1 MNILVKNNSVEE
13 INAAL
18 LRLTRSFKNE
28 QASLE
33 GKVTNIVSGS
43 SKANGNEYNDSLL
56 RQMIKALQDLTT
68 DHTKQINNLTEE
80 QNTFNKKIQSI
91 TTMLGNINWSYDP
104 ESRIATYI
112 DKDGKAKTWTIKDTT
127 YTFSFDDTTQ
137 TLTIHDDTQ
146 TKVNPDWDPNDPD
159 SPQYI
164 PDDTNDFVQQIV
176 GATYTFTW
184 SNGSLTIH
192 NNLSTQEH
200 PIADVVIDFDARYYT
215 EDEID
220 AFITSLDTRLDAIEA
235 VIPSEATANN
245 KLADKAWVAT
255 AISISAATFRGTF
268 NSLADLQAYAGPKD
282 ANDFAFVKTSTGYD
296 QYTYVVSGSSGS
308 WTYEFSLETLSGT
321 LSVQAVSTDT
331 RVYPTGTAMCSGCD
345 NVTTLCGAP
354 STLFFNPANGSYH
367 AQKYGTNTGCCC
379 DTGGITAK
387 FGTSINQDLNISL
400 TTASGSASGVGYGEL
415 EIATNT
421 NHGFKYNPYTGQMTL
436 PQIVL
441 NPDETYSGAY
451 SGGLRINRTEY
462 DAGHSAWS
470 GVMLGGTRNSV
481 CANNNLW
488 WIGTNWSETGNSHGN
503 DGKLFVT
510 YEGAASDNQRRGYF
524 TKYGDET
531 LWRGNVSGNIY
542 KDAEF
547 VNWKNIDLS
556 TLDNNTIYPVIF
568 SLRGDSSITHIKIHN
583 ALDGAPVPSWATHG
597 SGFSA
602 ELDMY
607 DQPQSWGTMNA
618 RRYVK
623 QADIAWTNAG
633 PELIWGYSQL
643 THTSIGVL
651 WLRGGA
657 IWRAWNSADQG
668 FTVITST
675 WDDGTGDTIAPVTP
689 GSQPSLY
696 TSIGMSYDTASNAI
710 YSNSV
715 IDYNNAS
722 HPISIGFCGTGLST
736 ASYLAAYSA
745 DGNCIKDLS
754 IANAKPLLAPNFLE
768 LANPTTDIQTYGY
781 CWYKELFDNYIT
793 NVGYRNHQGL
803 ISQIPSGAS
812 FSCMGI
818 YVGRND
824 NFAPGCA
831 DGTCY
836 WFSPNGE
843 ISGTNQSRSHAIEL
857 IGKSRFLSVFS
868 DNLGAICDNL
878 MLLAKNYGDNN
889 NMLYLKGWCPSCQT
903 CIQTRVDQ
911 AYWSYCTDSVCLYN
925 QTDIN
930 ADYEIPTVVNA
941 TPGAWSLLGITCYN
955 CGKPTWNPLAQTLKA
970 PRILAGEQI
979 GFGFN
984 NNTINN
990 TYSSIVPYVCI
1001 LPEVNNQPLYVRVCF
1016 LQNRNQAGG
1025 HFHISHWQF
1034 DATINLDQAGNSC
1047 LAYYCGAT
1055 YGTSYFSI
1063 PPYTCST
1070 QYMWLYFAD
1079 SWWSPRISADIPFCV
1094 DTYRSTSSAQDAE
1107 IGLGGGWHGY
1117 TDLRNSGG
1125 SVDNA
1130 TCFNGYTWAQ
1140 ACAIFTGSV
1149 TPSVRCDDTW
1159 YEVLG
1164 VDSNGNLVKSGCNNM
1179 WFNPGQQMNAMC
1191 AITTNPMG
1199 GLSSYYEGLRL
1210 NRSCSASG
1218 DSWTTLVIGD
1228 CWGTFSGNCDG
1239 IWVGRHHTAADNQ
1252 KLFFTWQSSLPAN
1265 NCGYM
1270 YFPTAT
1276 YGACWCGNVYGHAS
1290 CNIGSFLGTDCTAPN
1305 NGDWHKMVT
1314 GSGLSN
1320 GQWQHV
1326 LNLNW
1331 TTADN
1336 EWTSRL
1342 YLPTNYMTSCK
1353 HMYFSTNGAG
1363 CVWEVLDNAGETQYK
1378 SGGIGSSWFSTAGIS
1393 VNKQTGALSCGT
1405 TYYIHLYDINFG
1417 ANAYRGT
1424 VDVDYSIYGS
1434 GVVDTVNLR
1443 ASSNGY
1449 DNSLESMGVCLNR
1462 TSYGGQSD
1470 STGNAGLVG
1479 IGFIHSTAY
1488 SCSLQVWGKFIAYD
1502 NFDYTQ
1508 YLGMNLVNTRN
1519 LSWCGNGITTTSPAF
1534 TCFVCVKPSGQ
1545 KGFHW
1550 FSGEVDGVV
1559 NYAVNAECSNFAFA
1573 ACCAISISVPVC
1585 CITIPAGCKD
1595 NYIRLTTTTSPRGI
1609 WNIYDSG
1616 STFKVSLDR
1625 GNTSSNLSWCR
1636 RTDSQSSSC
1645 SSMLL
1650 GASLG
1655 YTSSSSGLLVRVST
1669 TSGCDSAYPRT
1680 FYIAYED
1687 ETGQKAPPEMPTL
1700 VCCSGW
1706 NLDEHCFVSTNVQF
1720 AWDNCMNEYNR
1731 SQCGQCI
1738 SAMSRMIIPVGVT
1751 SNVNGSIWLE

>member
-28 QASLE
+28 QTSLQ
-33 GKVTNIVSGS
+33 GKVTNIISGS

-68 DHTKQINNLTEE
+68 DHTKQINSLTEE

-112 DKDGKAKTWTIKDTT
+112 DKDGKAKTWEIKDTT
-127 YTFSFDDTTQ
+127 YTFSFDDETQ

-146 TKVNPDWDPNDPD
+146 TKVNPNWDPNDPD

-164 PDDTNDFVQQIV
+164 PDDTNDFVQQIT

-192 NNLSTQEH
+192 NNLSTTEH
-200 PIADVVIDFDARYYT
+200 PIADVVIDFDGRYYT

-220 AFITSLDTRLDAIEA
+220 AFITSLDNRLDAIEE

-296 QYTYVVSGSSGS
+296 QYTWVPSGSSGS

-321 LSVQAVSTDT
+321 LSVQAISTDT
-331 RVYPTGTAMCSGCD
+331 RVYPTGTTMCSGCD

-354 STLFFNPANGSYH
+354 STLFFNPANGSYN

-387 FGTSINQDLNISL
+387 FGTSVNQDLNVSL
-400 TTASGSASGVGYGEL
+400 TTASGNASGVGYGEL
-415 EIATNT
+415 EISTNA

-451 SGGLRINRTEY
+451 SGGIRINRTDY
-462 DAGHSAWS
+462 DAGHSAWA
-470 GVMLGGTRNSV
+470 GVMIGGARNSV
-481 CANNNLW
+481 CACTNLW
-488 WIGTNWSETGNSHGN
+488 WMGTNWSETSNSHGN
-503 DGKLFVT
+503 DGKLFLT

-524 TKYGDET
+524 EKSNGET
-531 LWRGNVSGNIY
+531 LWRGNASGIIY

-547 VNWKNIDLS
+547 VNWQNIDLS
-556 TLDNNTIYPVIF
+556 ALDENTIYPIIF
-568 SLRGDSSITHIKIHN
+568 ALRGDNSITHIRIRN
-583 ALDGAPVPSWATHG
+583 ALDGGHIPSWATHTN
-597 SGFSA
+597 GFSA

-607 DQPQSWGTMNA
+607 DQPNGWGAITS

-623 QADIAWTNAG
+623 QASLDWVNVS
-633 PELIWGYSQL
+633 PENIWGYSQL

-657 IWRAWNSADQG
+657 VWKAWNSVDTG
-668 FTVITST
+668 FTVITWT
-675 WDDGTGDTIAPVTP
+675 YDDGTGDTVAPTTP
-689 GSQPSLY
+689 GNQPSLY
-696 TSIGMSYDTASNAI
+696 TSLGMSYDTVSNAI
-710 YSNSV
+710 
-715 IDYNNAS
+715 NAS
-722 HPISIGFCGTGLST
+722 C
-736 ASYLAAYSA
+736 
-745 DGNCIKDLS
+745 
-754 IANAKPLLAPNFLE
+754 
-768 LANPTTDIQTYGY
+768 
-781 CWYKELFDNYIT
+781 
-793 NVGYRNHQGL
+793 
-803 ISQIPSGAS
+803 
-812 FSCMGI
+812 
-818 YVGRND
+818 
-824 NFAPGCA
+824 
-831 DGTCY
+831 
-836 WFSPNGE
+836 
-843 ISGTNQSRSHAIEL
+843 
-857 IGKSRFLSVFS
+857 
-868 DNLGAICDNL
+868 
-878 MLLAKNYGDNN
+878 
-889 NMLYLKGWCPSCQT
+889 
-903 CIQTRVDQ
+903 
-911 AYWSYCTDSVCLYN
+911 AYWSCCTDSVCLYN
-925 QTDIN
+925 LTDSN
-930 ADYEIPTVVNA
+930 SDYEIPTVVNA
-941 TPGAWSLLGITCYN
+941 TPGAWSSLGITCYN
-955 CGKPTWNPLAQTLKA
+955 CGKPTWNPVCQTLKA
-970 PRILAGEQI
+970 PRIVADS
-979 GFGFN
+979 FGFN
-984 NNTINN
+984 NVLENGN
-990 TYSSIVPYVCI
+990 YSSIVPYICI
-1001 LPEVNNQPLYVRVCF
+1001 LPQVNNQPLYVRICF
-1016 LQNRNQAGG
+1016 LQDRNLAGG

-1034 DATINLDQAGNSC
+1034 DATINLDQGGEQS

-1063 PPYTCST
+1063 PSYACCT

-1107 IGLGGGWHGY
+1107 IANGGGWHTY

-1130 TCFNGYTWAQ
+1130 TCFNGYTWAC
-1140 ACAIFTGSV
+1140 ACAIFTGSI
-1149 TPSVRCDDTW
+1149 TPYVRCDNAWFET
-1159 YEVLG
+1159 LG
-1164 VDSNGNLVKSGCNNM
+1164 IDSNGNAIKQGCITM
-1179 WFNPGQQMNAMC
+1179 VFNPGTRMNAMC
-1191 AITTNPMG
+1191 SITTNPVTG
-1199 GLSSYYEGLRL
+1199 NYTEGIRL
-1210 NRSCSASG
+1210 NRSNNN
-1218 DSWTTLVIGD
+1218 DSWTALLIGD
-1228 CWGTFSGNCDG
+1228 CYGTYCGNCDG
-1239 IWVGRHHTAADNQ
+1239 IFIGRNHSAANNQ
-1252 KLFFTWQSSLPAN
+1252 KLFFTWRGDAPAAD
-1265 NCGYM
+1265 CGYM
-1270 YFPTAT
+1270 YFPTAG
-1276 YGACWCGNVYGHAS
+1276 YGACWCGNVYGYANK
-1290 CNIGSFLGTDCTAPN
+1290 NIGSFLGEDYVISNT
-1305 NGDWHKMVT
+1305 GDWHKMVT
-1314 GSGLSN
+1314 NSGLSG

-1331 TTADN
+1331 VSADN

-1353 HMYFSTNGAG
+1353 HMYFSTNGNA
-1363 CVWEVLDNAGETQYK
+1363 CTWEVLDNGADTQYK
-1378 SGGIGSSWFSTAGIS
+1378 TGGLNASWFATAGITS
-1393 VNKQTGALSCGT
+1393 NKQTGTLSCGT
-1405 TYYIHLYDINFG
+1405 TYYIHLYDINWG
-1417 ANAYRGT
+1417 SNAYRGT

-1434 GVVDTVNLR
+1434 GVVDSINLR

-1462 TSYGGQSD
+1462 TSYGGQND
-1470 STGNAGLVG
+1470 PTGASGLVG
-1479 IGFIHSTAY
+1479 IGFIHSTTY
-1488 SCSLQVWGKFIAYD
+1488 SCALQVWGKFVAYD
-1502 NFDYTQ
+1502 NYDYTQ
-1508 YLGMNLVNTRN
+1508 YLGMNLVNTRS
-1519 LSWCGNGITTTSPAF
+1519 LSWYGNEITTTSPSF

-1545 KGFHW
+1545 KAFHW
-1550 FSGEVDGVV
+1550 FNGEVDGVIS
-1559 NYAVNAECSNFAFA
+1559 YAENAGCSNFAFA
-1573 ACCAISISVPVC
+1573 ACCATSISVPVC
-1585 CITIPAGCKD
+1585 CVTVPAGCKD
-1595 NYIRLTTTTSPRGI
+1595 NYIRLTTTASPRGT

-1625 GNTSSNLSWCR
+1625 GNTAANLSWCR
-1636 RTDSQSSSC
+1636 RTDSQLSFC

-1655 YTSSSSGLLVRVST
+1655 YTSSASGLLVRVST
-1669 TSGCDSAYPRT
+1669 LSGCASSASRT

-1687 ETGQKAPPEMPTL
+1687 ETGQKAPPETPTL

-1706 NLDEHCFVSTNVQF
+1706 NLDEHCFISDNLQF
-1720 AWDNCMNEYNR
+1720 TWDNCMNEYYR
-1731 SQCGQCI
+1731 SQRGQCI
-1738 SAMSRMIIPVGVT
+1738 CAISRLIIPVGVT
-1751 SNVNGSIWLE
+1751 SNVNGSIWIE